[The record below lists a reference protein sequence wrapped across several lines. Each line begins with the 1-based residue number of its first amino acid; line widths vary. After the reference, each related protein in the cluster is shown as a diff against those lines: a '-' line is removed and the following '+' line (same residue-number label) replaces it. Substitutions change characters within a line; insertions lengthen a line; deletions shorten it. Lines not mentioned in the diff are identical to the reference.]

1 LALTR
6 GVRVSA
12 ALSESGLTDTVTQR
26 LLAVG
31 ERSGNFERVLQ
42 TIAERHAG
50 AFAAFMD
57 RATRIVEPLMLLLV
71 SLLVG
76 SIVVLMYLPIF
87 DIASSIR

>member
-1 LALTR
+1 
-6 GVRVSA
+6 
-12 ALSESGLTDTVTQR
+12 VTQR

>member
-1 LALTR
+1 
-6 GVRVSA
+6 
-12 ALSESGLTDTVTQR
+12 
-26 LLAVG
+26 
-31 ERSGNFERVLQ
+31 
-42 TIAERHAG
+42 
-50 AFAAFMD
+50 MD